1 MYATHF
7 LDTNQKKKE
16 SDNVLSQKTYQSNS
30 GKTDIEY
37 LQALSI
43 RQWMLR

>member
-16 SDNVLSQKTYQSNS
+16 SDNVLCQKTYQSNS
-30 GKTDIEY
+30 EKTDIEY
-37 LQALSI
+37 MQALNI
-43 RQWMLR
+43 K